1 MKRIIFLVLPF
12 CLLNASEST
21 EGRKVAAASS
31 STADSSNTNRSSEP
45 YHDDGRKKMTFED
58 YLRWEQIV
66 LTARAQKRA
75 QKHAEAVAKAEHN
88 PLTILEAIEKVK
100 KIRRS
105 EDGYAVSFG
114 SKQILAPTEEQMQE
128 FSRRFPRVTKIWFK
142 YYRQQ
147 INVDS
152 YPDDEQNPNHG
163 IWHVEHGSGSF
174 NFSLFMPVE
183 DLFVGPQLYV
193 MTVRRET
200 EIAQRFW
207 KKYEKWLNDRADFY
221 RKKYE

>member
-1 MKRIIFLVLPF
+1 MKRIVFLVLPF
-12 CLLNASEST
+12 YFLNASEGAG
-21 EGRKVAAASS
+21 EGKVAAASS
-31 STADSSNTNRSSEP
+31 STADSSNTNRSSELC
-45 YHDDGRKKMTFED
+45 YEDGRKKMTFED
-58 YLRWEQIV
+58 YLRWEQET
-66 LTARAQKRA
+66 LKAQAKER
-75 QKHAEAVAKAEHN
+75 AEAVAKAERN